1 MRNRLFKKL
10 VVASTTVLMLIS
22 CGGKNQAKPTKPDEA
37 PGEHDPEAI
46 LDDLSF
52 NPEHPIDYTNRA
64 QYNSNHVVGVKPN
77 YRFSIC
83 ARDDLDLSTSAKQT
97 LFSNSNLLGF
107 ENDIVIKSNKGHKV
121 AFSCEKPSEDAT
133 ECEVIPTNEIYE
145 PGAIY
150 TATLSNNSICFKDKS
165 PEIRKLY
172 FDVEREDSM
181 KYELSKDLSYFNAAK
196 VLKEAKKDTEQY
208 DLPTSEDS
216 PEAKALADW
225 FNDTTYELIFAT
237 NEFEK
242 LKEGDMF
249 AICPFKGGK
258 PAMDDKNSYFGK
270 FVKNEKVSGGYK
282 VTYKN
287 VDLNEIY
294 KDEEGNDTL
303 DIYINERPV
312 EEFRDVTL
320 TFNEE
325 AYRDFVRHDRSFNL
339 LVDAAMMAS
348 GADKFTSKYDVMS
361 AISFAPS
368 FDWNAPKFVFQFK
381 ATLNLPLN
389 AAKTI
394 ALYVELTYQYT
405 SVMSASASY
414 DVKKFMGIPYWI
426 EARGDLIQTVTNKF
440 AFKIGF
446 MKNFEPQEQ
455 DTSDMKKMIK
465 DAYEKLE
472 QNPDYLIGEDGL
484 DYNTNKNQKF
494 IPIAT
499 LNFPFCGFASFY
511 IEANIHITVDFKV
524 LFEYTYVNQYTER
537 IVSFTTDDGVEN
549 TANKQ
554 SESVACHSVDLLGE
568 LGVELGLQLRIGLCI
583 TGLSKLFG
591 LGIAFE
597 GGIYLDLK
605 GMLGMT
611 WGDGQDFRFMG
622 GIDLDFGLYGE
633 ISGYIDI
640 AVVHLSYSFVKKKK
654 SLLGY
659 SRPYSITDLMAPDK
673 IEMTSTEFYIDVENL
688 LTAKVFSVQ
697 NMNVGFESFR
707 ANQEIETTDG
717 NIKPI
722 DIIID
727 HEKYPYLKVDVDNN
741 KVIIDGPHPA
751 EFTAEIKLVTNSA
764 FKNILDDEAPSKTVK
779 VHYKS
784 ATARNVVI
792 QGASNTLSADDG
804 KKLILPKLAPVENKG
819 DKYSCELSYDI
830 NTYNIVST
838 DFEYDDKYYDFVC
851 FTDGVNYYNPED
863 DIEVNGK
870 DIIITPVLEKII
882 YYTATFYNGKGQVI
896 KTSRV
901 RENTAAVAPT
911 EEEIMAGMDGYIF
924 YGWNTSFNYMTKDI
938 DVYGIYYK
946 VGQKQWKSLDY

>member
-1 MRNRLFKKL
+1 MRNRLLKKL

-52 NPEHPIDYTNRA
+52 NPEHPIDYTDRA
-64 QYNSNHVVGVKPN
+64 QYHSDHVVGVKPN
-77 YRFSIC
+77 YTFSLC
-83 ARDDLDLSTSAKQT
+83 ARDDLELSTSEKQT
-97 LFSNSNLLGF
+97 LFSNSNVLTF
-107 ENDIVIKSNKGHKV
+107 VNDVVIKSNKGHKV
-121 AFSCEKPSEDAT
+121 AFTCEKPSEDAT
-133 ECEVIPTNEIYE
+133 ECEIIPANEIYE

-150 TATLSNNSICFKDKS
+150 TATLFNNSICFKDKS

-196 VLKEAKKDTEQY
+196 VLKEAKRDTEQY

-237 NEFEK
+237 NEFSK

-294 KDEEGNDTL
+294 KDEQGNDTL
-303 DIYINERPV
+303 DIHINEREV

-320 TFNEE
+320 TFDEE
-325 AYRDFVRHDRSFNL
+325 AYKDFVRHDRSFNL

-348 GADKFTSKYDVMS
+348 GADKFASKYDVMS

-465 DAYEKLE
+465 NAYEKLE
-472 QNPDYLIGEDGL
+472 RDPNYLIGEDGL
-484 DYNTNKNQKF
+484 DYSTSKNQKF

-499 LNFPFCGFASFY
+499 LNFPFCGFCSFY

-537 IVSFTTDDGVEN
+537 IVSFTTDDGIEN

-554 SESVACHSVDLLGE
+554 SESVSCHSVDLLGE
-568 LGVELGLQLRIGLCI
+568 FGIELGLQLRIGLCI

-597 GGIYLDLK
+597 GGVYLDLK

-622 GIDLDFGLYGE
+622 GIDLDFGIYGE

-640 AVVHLSYSFVKKKK
+640 AVVHLSYSFVKKRK

-659 SRPYSITDLMAPDK
+659 SRPYSIIDLMAPDE
-673 IEMTSTEFYIDVENL
+673 IEMTGDTIYIDVENL

-707 ANQEIETTDG
+707 ANQTIETTDG

-722 DIIID
+722 DISID
-727 HEKYPYLKVDVDNN
+727 QTKYPYLEIDVDNN
-741 KVIIDGPHPA
+741 KIVLKENHPA
-751 EFTAEIKLVTNSA
+751 EFTAEIKLKTNDA

-784 ATARNVVI
+784 ANAHNVVI
-792 QGASNTLSADDG
+792 KNASNSILIEKG
-804 KKLILPKLAPVENKG
+804 KKITLPQLEHVNG
-819 DKYSCELSYDI
+819 MNDKYSCELSY
-830 NTYNIVST
+830 NPENYNVVSST
-838 DFEYDDKYYDFVC
+838 FKYDETYYDFLY
-851 FTDGVNYYNPED
+851 FTDGTSNYKPGATITAGD
-863 DIEVNGK
+863 K
-870 DIIITPVLEKII
+870 DIVITPILNVIT
-882 YYTATFYNGKGQVI
+882 YYTATFWNGKGEII
-896 KTSRV
+896 KVSRV
-901 RENTAAVAPT
+901 IEFTDAVAPT
-911 EEEIMAGMDGYIF
+911 DEEIMHNMDGYTF
-924 YGWNTSFNYMTKDI
+924 YGWDRTFTHLTGNIN
-938 DVYGIYYK
+938 VYGIYYK
-946 VGQKQWKSLDY
+946 LG